1 VYDWVRTMSG
11 CFRTVLPLRLSR
23 SVPLINSAF
32 LYILGGDR
40 AVGYEVVFNVE
51 DEVPYVG
58 VTNVTLD

>member
-1 VYDWVRTMSG
+1 
-11 CFRTVLPLRLSR
+11 LSR